1 MAKAAAAT
9 KSEDRVKLARTTL
22 LEGVGREI
30 AESFPGLTRLAGQIV
45 AAMYIADGPLSM
57 DELSRE
63 LGRSKSNIFANL
75 RGLEAAGIVTRQR
88 EAGARHDSFALRGK
102 YPDVVVGAYVSRLRR
117 VVVDKV
123 QLSSRALL
131 LLGDDHS
138 DEARALRTK
147 LTDLKAK
154 YERVALLFESIIPGA
169 DGPIDLEA
177 LLDVV
182 PMDMITSLAA
192 AARIA
197 LGLAEKPTKKHR

>member
-45 AAMYIADGPLSM
+45 AAMYISDGPLSM

-123 QLSSRALL
+123 QLSQKALD
-131 LLGDDHS
+131 LLGDD
-138 DEARALRTK
+138 DTADARALRAK
-147 LTDLKAK
+147 LKDLKAK
-154 YERVALLFESIIPGA
+154 YERFAMLFESVIPGA

-182 PMDMITSLAA
+182 PMDLITSLAA

-197 LGLAEKPTKKHR
+197 LGLSDKPTKKPR